1 MEAFKLIADV
11 GFPIAAAMGGG
22 YFVFLML
29 RFILDGVM
37 GSIKQLSGMIVSL
50 DNRVKTMTHDVIRI
64 DTVISKVLGVSPDIH
79 RLARVTDREDQ
90 RKD

>member
-1 MEAFKLIADV
+1 MEMFKLIADV
-11 GFPIAAAMGGG
+11 GFPIAAACGGG

-37 GSIKQLSGMIVSL
+37 SSIKQLSGMILAL
-50 DNRVKTMTHDVIRI
+50 DNRVRTMNHDVIRI
-64 DTVISKVLGVSPDIH
+64 DTQVSQILGVSPDIN